1 MISTS
6 RTQIRPLKEKDFEPL
21 ISMYLEPES
30 NKYIAPLRN
39 KNNDFFNEFINKKLN
54 QNKSI
59 QGFWVVLEKNTNEI
73 IGTVNLNLFQPL
85 TVTHIGCHLKKE
97 FWNKGFASEILRTII
112 EYGSIDRGLEEIHG
126 IVEVDNQVSKKLM
139 KKLEFQFYKAE
150 ILDSIE
156 SVSYTHLTL
165 PTKRIV

>member
-39 KNNDFFNEFINKKLN
+39 KNKDFFNEFLNKKLN

-112 EYGSIDRGLEEIHG
+112 EYGFIERGLEEIYG

-156 SVSYTHLTL
+156 LEIYKLKTVPNKT
-165 PTKRIV
+165 